1 MDNINPIA
9 IRGHTLLC
17 LQGFRGEGYSPEFIE
32 NMTKIHRQL
41 NHYPEQPVI
50 ILDSPDSIC
59 SQCPNLKSQRCNLHG
74 SASEESM
81 MAQDVDVMNRLGI
94 GRGEVL
100 SWKEILDRI
109 AQRLQGDMLTDICG
123 TCPWLPLGYCK
134 EGIQSLIENEPM
146 NSKD

>member
-1 MDNINPIA
+1 MEKVDPIG

-32 NMTKIHRQL
+32 NMSKIHRRL
-41 NHYPEQPVI
+41 THHPEQPVL

-74 SASEESM
+74 PASEESM
-81 MAQDVDVMNRLGI
+81 MAQDADVMNRLGI
-94 GRGEVL
+94 GKGKIL
-100 SWKEILDRI
+100 PWKEILDRI
-109 AQRLQGDMLTDICG
+109 AQRLQGNMLSDICG

-134 EGIQSLIENEPM
+134 EGIKRLVENGTLNP
-146 NSKD
+146 KD